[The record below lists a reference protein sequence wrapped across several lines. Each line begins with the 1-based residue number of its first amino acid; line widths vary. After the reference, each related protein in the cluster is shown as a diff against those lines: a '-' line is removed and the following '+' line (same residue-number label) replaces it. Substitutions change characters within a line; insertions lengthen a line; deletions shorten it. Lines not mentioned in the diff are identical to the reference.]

1 MLNWFRTTRSRL
13 VLLQLGILASAA
25 AFTAVAIFEL
35 VTVPA
40 RYQEDQVLFDQWS
53 AVANALDLQNGKVVY
68 PPGQLPAASLGTQ
81 QPVEIDVFTT
91 TSGLLVQTERQ
102 SLSPNYL
109 GDLAGRVLR
118 GAAQLGPLDVRDAS
132 GAGRRVYAA
141 AQPLGDG
148 PSRPQAAVIV
158 SVATADLDTLI
169 QRLLWALLAGSLLVI
184 AIGGA
189 LAWALVGRT
198 LRPVR
203 AMAAAARAIGDQ
215 DLHSRVTVSAP
226 ADEVGELKATF
237 NEMLDRLERSFTT
250 LRRFTA
256 DASHELR
263 TPLTLMRTDVDFAL
277 TRERS
282 PDEYQRVLGR
292 LQRELEHLGHVSE
305 QLLLLAQADAG
316 SLTPMR
322 VEVDVADL
330 VEEVGARWRRFADE
344 RAIRLQ
350 VVAPESGTMNA
361 DPNLVG
367 QVLDNLLD
375 NALRHGPRPG
385 RVQLLTEQ
393 LDGEWRFDVTDEGGG
408 VPAELRDRI
417 FERFTRADPARNRRT
432 GGAGLGLSLSAAIAR
447 AHGGNLELIQGAPGS
462 GATFR
467 LRIPA
472 AQAE

>member
-1 MLNWFRTTRSRL
+1 MLNPFRTTRSRL
-13 VLLQLGILASAA
+13 VLLQVGILTSSAA
-25 AFTAVAIFEL
+25 LTATAIFEL

-53 AVANALDLQNGKVVY
+53 AVANALDVQNGKVVY
-68 PPGQLPAASLGTQ
+68 PPGQLPAASLDTQ
-81 QPVEIDVFTT
+81 QPLEVDVFT

-102 SLSPNYL
+102 SLSPTYL
-109 GDLAGRVLR
+109 GEVAASVLR
-118 GAAQLGPLDVRDAS
+118 NTGQLGPLDARDAS

-148 PSRPQAAVIV
+148 PSRLQAVVIV
-158 SVATADLDTLI
+158 SVATADLDTLV
-169 QRLLWALLAGSLLVI
+169 QRLSWALVAGSLLVI

-215 DLHSRVTVSAP
+215 DLQSRVTVAAP

-237 NEMLDRLERSFTT
+237 NDMLDRLELSFAT

-282 PDEYQRVLGR
+282 PDEYRRVLGR
-292 LQRELEHLGHVSE
+292 LQRELEHLGHVAE

-316 SLTPMR
+316 RLRPMR
-322 VEVDVADL
+322 AEVDVADL
-330 VEEVGARWRRFADE
+330 VEEVGARWRRFAEE
-344 RAIRLQ
+344 RAISLE
-350 VVAPESGTMNA
+350 VVSPESGTMKA

-385 RVQLLTEQ
+385 HVRLRAEQ
-393 LDGEWRFDVTDEGGG
+393 LDGEWRFDVRDEGPG
-408 VPAELRDRI
+408 VPAELSDRI
-417 FERFTRADPARNRRT
+417 FERFTRGDPSRNRRS

-447 AHGGNLELIQGAPGS
+447 AHGGTLEVIQDEAGG

-472 AQAE
+472 VEAQ

>member
-1 MLNWFRTTRSRL
+1 
-13 VLLQLGILASAA
+13 
-25 AFTAVAIFEL
+25 
-35 VTVPA
+35 
-40 RYQEDQVLFDQWS
+40 
-53 AVANALDLQNGKVVY
+53 
-68 PPGQLPAASLGTQ
+68 
-81 QPVEIDVFTT
+81 
-91 TSGLLVQTERQ
+91 
-102 SLSPNYL
+102 
-109 GDLAGRVLR
+109 
-118 GAAQLGPLDVRDAS
+118 
-132 GAGRRVYAA
+132 
-141 AQPLGDG
+141 
-148 PSRPQAAVIV
+148 
-158 SVATADLDTLI
+158 
-169 QRLLWALLAGSLLVI
+169 
-184 AIGGA
+184 
-189 LAWALVGRT
+189 
-198 LRPVR
+198 
-203 AMAAAARAIGDQ
+203 MAAAARAIGDQ
-215 DLHSRVTVSAP
+215 DLHRRVTVTAP

-237 NEMLDRLERSFTT
+237 NDMLDRLERSFTT

-282 PDEYQRVLGR
+282 AGEYQGVLGR
-292 LQRELEHLGHVSE
+292 LQRELDHLGHVAE

-322 VEVDVADL
+322 AEVDVADL

-344 RAIRLQ
+344 QAIHLQ

-385 RVQLLTEQ
+385 RVELRAER
-393 LDGEWRFDVTDEGGG
+393 LDGEWRFDVTDEGPG

-417 FERFTRADPARNRRT
+417 FERFTRADPARNRRS

-447 AHGGNLELIQGAPGS
+447 AHGGTLDLIQGAAGW
-462 GATFR
+462 GTTFR

-472 AQAE
+472 E